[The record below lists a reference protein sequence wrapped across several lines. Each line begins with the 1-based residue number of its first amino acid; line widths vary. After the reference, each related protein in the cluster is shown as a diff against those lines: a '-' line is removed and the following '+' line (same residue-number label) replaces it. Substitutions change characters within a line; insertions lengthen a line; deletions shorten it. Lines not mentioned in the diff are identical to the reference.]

1 MLDFDVLIA
10 SVKISESRFEK
21 KNIQKTLI
29 MALASIEKLHEI
41 SVTIFILSNIHSSE
55 CVSILFIMFMVK
67 ILNI

>member
-41 SVTIFILSNIHSSE
+41 SVTIFILSNIHSFE
-55 CVSILFIMFMVK
+55 CVSILF
-67 ILNI
+67 